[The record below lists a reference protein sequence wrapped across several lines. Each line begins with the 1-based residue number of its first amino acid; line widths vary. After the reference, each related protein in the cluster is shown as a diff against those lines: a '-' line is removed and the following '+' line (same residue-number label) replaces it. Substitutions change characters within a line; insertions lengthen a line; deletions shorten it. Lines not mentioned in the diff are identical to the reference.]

1 MKPEEMPESVFVG
14 LRAQLHDIYRNADLV
29 ADYLVNR
36 EYRSRGPIP
45 PYDCI
50 SVADVRMEPQAL
62 WVNVYYT
69 LDYNGHRSRECRPI
83 RWDLFLKIVNSENT
97 GKSRKDPFSMETKIS
112 NDYPKVPPVETGYP
126 RVRRMSPDEVQ
137 AEFEIQERDFNNGW
151 KVFNDKGGQP
161 V

>member
-1 MKPEEMPESVFVG
+1 MKPEEMPESFFAG

-36 EYRSRGPIP
+36 EYRSRGPLP
-45 PYDCI
+45 AYDCI
-50 SVADVRMEPQAL
+50 SVSDVRMEPQAL

-69 LDYNGHRSRECRPI
+69 LYFNGHRSRECLPI
-83 RWDLFLKIVNSENT
+83 MWDLFRKIVNSENT

-126 RVRRMSPDEVQ
+126 RVRRMSLDEVQ
-137 AEFEIQERDFNNGW
+137 AEFKTQERDFNNGW
-151 KVFNDKGGQP
+151 EVFNDKEGQP